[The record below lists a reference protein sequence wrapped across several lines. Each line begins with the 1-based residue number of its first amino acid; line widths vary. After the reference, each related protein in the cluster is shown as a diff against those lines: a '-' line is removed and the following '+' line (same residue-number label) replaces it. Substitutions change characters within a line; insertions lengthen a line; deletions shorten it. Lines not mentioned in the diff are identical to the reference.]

1 MRHRKQIA
9 FAAVIF
15 AMLILLILVTITVAT
30 GLKMQNK
37 RHSEKTPEVVEESTP
52 DVDISDEDAEI
63 PEPEEPKTDNP
74 TIFVGDSLTAEQY
87 DEIKQTQ
94 KKTEEEQRQK
104 TIDIYEEIVSEVQP
118 IPEEPIIEENYI
130 PEPDVVEEPI
140 TEEPAEIVENTNTY
154 YTPSDFKRLGV
165 LYFNG
170 YKWTWYSER
179 VLPGG
184 GLTIPGRHLDEQGYV
199 CDENNY
205 ICLASMNFEYG
216 AVLDTPLG
224 KQGKIYDYCETNGVV
239 DVYVGW

>member
-1 MRHRKQIA
+1 MKHKKQVA
-9 FAAVIF
+9 LAAVIF
-15 AMLILLILVTITVAT
+15 AMIILLILITVAATT
-30 GLKMQNK
+30 GFKIP
-37 RHSEKTPEVVEESTP
+37 EKKHTEEIPEVKEASIPEI
-52 DVDISDEDAEI
+52 DISDEVI
-63 PEPEEPKTDNP
+63 EETKTENP
-74 TIFVGDSLTAEQY
+74 TMFIGDSLTAEQY
-87 DEIKQTQ
+87 EEIKQAQ
-94 KKTEEEQRQK
+94 KKAEEEQRQRI
-104 TIDIYEEIVSEVQP
+104 IDMYEETVSEVQP
-118 IPEEPIIEENYI
+118 IPEEPEENYI
-130 PEPDVVEEPI
+130 SEPEVIEEPI
-140 TEEPAEIVENTNTY
+140 VEEEPEETIENTNTY
-154 YTPSDFKRLGV
+154 YAPGDFKILGV

-216 AVLDTPLG
+216 TVLNTPLG